1 MSYVRTCMKEN
12 YFRVHRKDFN
22 LNKVFL
28 TQLVDIEFEQVCLKQ
43 YFKILMFWKNVF
55 EQETTLEQDLE
66 LLRASREGGFELPE
80 GMQLT
85 EAQMFAV
92 ILRSERKKIIRS
104 QIDLVAYLQK
114 VLRESFQLKS
124 MASANAPQKDL
135 DRAFQSIYLQLSQ
148 AEKDDVD
155 QTGNFKSEE
164 AESEY
169 QNKRFCLRHY
179 LKSVFELQTVGYT
192 EYT

>member
-1 MSYVRTCMKEN
+1 MKEN

-104 QIDLVAYLQK
+104 
-114 VLRESFQLKS
+114 
-124 MASANAPQKDL
+124 
-135 DRAFQSIYLQLSQ
+135 
-148 AEKDDVD
+148 
-155 QTGNFKSEE
+155 
-164 AESEY
+164 
-169 QNKRFCLRHY
+169 
-179 LKSVFELQTVGYT
+179 
-192 EYT
+192 